1 MGNLIEPP
9 VKLVIKTLFF
19 GVFDRMFSIT
29 SNKFGKIYHK
39 RKIYKRIL
47 CVWLHSI
54 RRFSF
59 LGAPPFMC
67 RQSLFINSRKCVT

>member
-1 MGNLIEPP
+1 MGNLLEPP

-39 RKIYKRIL
+39 RKIYKRVL
-47 CVWLHSI
+47 
-54 RRFSF
+54 
-59 LGAPPFMC
+59 
-67 RQSLFINSRKCVT
+67 